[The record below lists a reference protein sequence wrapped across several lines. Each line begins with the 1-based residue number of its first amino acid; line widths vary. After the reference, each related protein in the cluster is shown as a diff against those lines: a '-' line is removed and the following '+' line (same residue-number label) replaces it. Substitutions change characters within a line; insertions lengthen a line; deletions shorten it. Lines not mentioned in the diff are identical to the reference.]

1 MRKNSFLLLLLIL
14 TLLNAC
20 AMPVEVEKVY
30 NTAPLSVMVDGK
42 LYYTGL
48 QRAEDV
54 ESPTISGYICYQ
66 SVASNTSPRENDTS
80 NFSACVGQPYAFVN
94 GEMILFYNNQWN
106 ICYLASDW
114 PPG

>member
-1 MRKNSFLLLLLIL
+1 MKKSFLLLLLIM

-20 AMPVEVEKVY
+20 ALPTEVENMY

-42 LYYTGL
+42 LYYTSS
-48 QRAEDV
+48 QKAEDV
-54 ESPTISGYICYQ
+54 ESPTISGYIRYQ
-66 SVASNTSPRENDTS
+66 SVADNTSPGENDTS

-94 GEMILFYNNQWN
+94 GVMILFYNNQWN